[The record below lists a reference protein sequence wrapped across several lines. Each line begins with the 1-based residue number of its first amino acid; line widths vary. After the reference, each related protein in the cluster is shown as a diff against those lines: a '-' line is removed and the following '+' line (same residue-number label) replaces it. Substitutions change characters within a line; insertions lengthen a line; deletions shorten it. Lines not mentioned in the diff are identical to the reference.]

1 MKDTEFAK
9 EIQSIIQGNMQ
20 QPERLNA
27 RLKLRLAD
35 CSIGEKGKKV
45 SYLYDA
51 EEWGLNPY
59 GGVHGGVICSL
70 FDTGMG
76 IGAVALSGKMVSTAD
91 ISVSYLKPMNGK
103 QFRFD
108 IEYTNVGKRMIRCI
122 GKAVDTA
129 TGVVCATAMASFVTT
144 EAKVPGLQV

>member
-1 MKDTEFAK
+1 MKDPQFAE
-9 EIQSIIQGNMQ
+9 EIQAIIDRNMQ

-27 RLKLRLAD
+27 RLKLRIED
-35 CSIGEKGKKV
+35 CSKAEKTIV
-45 SYLYDA
+45 YLYDA

-91 ISVSYLKPMNGK
+91 LSVSYLKPMNGK
-103 QFRFD
+103 RFRFC
-108 IEYTNVGKRMIRCI
+108 IEYTNVGKRMIRCM
-122 GKAVDTA
+122 GKAVDA
-129 TGVVCATAMASFVTT
+129 ETGVVCASSMASFVTT

>member
-1 MKDTEFAK
+1 MKDAEFAN
-9 EIQSIIQGNMQ
+9 EIQTIIDRNKM

-27 RLKLRLAD
+27 RLKLQLAD
-35 CSIGEKGKKV
+35 CSKAEKTV
-45 SYLYDA
+45 EYLYNA
-51 EEWGLNPY
+51 EAWGLNPY

-103 QFRFD
+103 KFRFC
-108 IEYTNVGKRMIRCI
+108 IEYTNVGKRMIRCM
-122 GKAVDTA
+122 GKAVDA
-129 TGVVCATAMASFVTT
+129 ETGVVCASAMASFVTT

>member
-1 MKDTEFAK
+1 MKDSVFAE
-9 EIQSIIQGNMQ
+9 EIQNIIDGNRQ

-27 RLKLRLAD
+27 RLKLKLED
-35 CSIGEKGKKV
+35 CSREEKMV
-45 SYLYDA
+45 TYLYDA

-103 QFRFD
+103 HFRFC
-108 IEYTNVGKRMIRCI
+108 IEYTNVGKRMIRCM
-122 GKAVDTA
+122 GKAVDA
-129 TGVVCATAMASFVTT
+129 ETGVVCASAMASFVTT
-144 EAKVPGLQV
+144 ATKAPGLQV